1 MSARKGPPV
10 GHYAPV
16 DIANVDK
23 YFNIAIRDVEMGAS
37 KLSEIMDKYPK
48 GVPVNKLDKIVDFW
62 FDIGLKLE
70 GAKSRILDEAQRTE
84 PDADAEMR
92 VEDYIRDDEDDDD
105 DGAED
110 GPAGDGCAGE
120 GDTDIVP
127 SSQKSDDNNNN

>member
-23 YFNIAIRDVEMGAS
+23 CFNIAIRDVEMVAAE
-37 KLSEIMDKYPK
+37 LSEIMDKNPK
-48 GVPVNKLDKIVDFW
+48 GVRVNKLGKIVDFL

-70 GAKSRILDEAQRTE
+70 GAKSRILDEAQDA
-84 PDADAEMR
+84 DADAEMR
-92 VEDYIRDDEDDDD
+92 VEDYMRDDDD
-105 DGAED
+105 KDGAGD
-110 GPAGDGCAGE
+110 APAGEGCAGE
-120 GDTDIVP
+120 DGTDVVP

>member
-23 YFNIAIRDVEMGAS
+23 YFNIAIRDVEMGAA

-70 GAKSRILDEAQRTE
+70 GAKSRILDEAQRTD

-92 VEDYIRDDEDDDD
+92 VEDYIRDDDDD
-105 DGAED
+105 DGAGD
-110 GPAGDGCAGE
+110 RPAGEGCAGE
-120 GDTDIVP
+120 DGTDIVP
-127 SSQKSDDNNNN
+127 SSQKSDDNNN